1 MCAIGS
7 VPLVIKIGHVP
18 ESHRAVQLVE
28 ALDGVVD
35 GLSMTNSL
43 AAQVMNESGVAFFN
57 GEFRGICGDAA
68 IRDASDSRR

>member
-1 MCAIGS
+1 MGSYFRTRGLESCRGGDSIAIGS

-18 ESHRAVQLVE
+18 ETHRAVQLVE

-43 AAQVMNESGVAFFN
+43 RKS
-57 GEFRGICGDAA
+57 
-68 IRDASDSRR
+68 